1 MERKE
6 YLKEIELTLD
16 EIVKDEDLIV
26 IIKDTLDKRERNE
39 VFNSFRYRR
48 NREKGFAVGISTE
61 DGEEH
66 YNRIIKI
73 KKARNLIDYLLLLA
87 QNKDN

>member
-16 EIVKDEDLIV
+16 EIVKDGELIV
-26 IIKDTLDKRERNE
+26 IIKETLDKRERNE
-39 VFNSFRYRR
+39 VFNSFRYRKK
-48 NREKGFAVGISTE
+48 REQGFAKEVTPD

-73 KKARNLIDYLLLLA
+73 KKARNLVDYLLLLA
-87 QNKDN
+87 QNKNT